1 MKNKQKLRNP
11 SNEEGLKQAKE
22 MTKRLDAKEIAA
34 LTVSFISS
42 ISIVTD
48 FEPLATSIRDIIH
61 GDPDWLKFGFA
72 LGGLIFA
79 VVLCIV
85 SAFYFLKDKKSF
97 EEKSKIYFYADT
109 KCYLDVI
116 AKIRKIDQDNKQ
128 LNDLEPEGSN
138 YLPYSDKLVTVEY
151 KCDSNIPFSE
161 DWYFYNPNVNKFL
174 QSKECLDSLICVFSN
189 YQYKIPNICKRYVP
203 FILFKEIYGESNFFD
218 GKKLRLCSEFDFAL
232 PRSPQKLENDKL
244 LHENGTRIYGDRY
257 KDLERKNVLY
267 FNATSQ
273 FNTKCTNDIAFK
285 KIRSIERVDEE
296 FVGSELFIEH
306 ERVVSEK
313 NGKYIDEKIDK
324 FIGYGES
331 AMSNQVGCSALLI
344 TKDSKIVIRRQNKD
358 AGSYS
363 LMLVPS
369 GSTSVSF
376 AAYDA
381 KKCEKNS
388 AHTVFIDDDEAK
400 NNEKYKDYIARG
412 QHIVDLKATLDKCV
426 KNDLRTKFGIDINY
440 SKIIGFLKVVF
451 RGNLPDFSCLA
462 YVDKD
467 SSVVFKEASDNWKSK
482 EISRRKKA
490 LSLDHKPTEDEETAI
505 TEEVNSVD
513 TTRVFKI
520 FDLKHSEEKPNE
532 LLPDGGLLDRFTL
545 QADKVEDRTNDS
557 ISIQLHAILTFL
569 KDNPTLL
576 KEFIDEA
583 KKVAEEQEK
592 VKKQNEQNL

>member
-11 SNEEGLKQAKE
+11 SNEEGLQQAKD
-22 MTKRLDAKEIAA
+22 MTKKLDAKEIAA

-48 FEPLATSIRDIIH
+48 FEPLATSIRDIAH
-61 GDPDWLKFGFA
+61 NDPDWLKFGFA

-79 VVLCIV
+79 IVLCIV
-85 SAFYFLKDKKSF
+85 SVFYFLKDKKSF

-116 AKIRKIDQDNKQ
+116 AKIRKIDQDNKKM
-128 LNDLEPEGSN
+128 NELEPKGSN

-203 FILFKEIYGESNFFD
+203 FILFKEIYGESKFFD
-218 GKKLRLCSEFDFAL
+218 GKKLRLSSEFDFAL
-232 PRSPQKLENDKL
+232 PRSPKKLENDKL
-244 LHENGTRIYGDRY
+244 LTENGTRIYGDRY

-296 FVGSELFIEH
+296 FVGSELFIER
-306 ERVVSEK
+306 EKVVNEK
-313 NGKYIDEKIDK
+313 DGELVEEKINK

-344 TKDSKIVIRRQNKD
+344 TKDLKIVIRRQNKD

-376 AAYDA
+376 APYDA
-381 KKCEKNS
+381 KEKEKNK
-388 AHTVFIDDDEAK
+388 AHTVFIDDEVAK
-400 NNEKYKDYIARG
+400 NNDMYKDYIERG
-412 QHIVDLKATLDKCV
+412 QHIVDLRATLDKCV
-426 KNDLRTKFGIDINY
+426 KKDLGGKFGIIPNY

-462 YVDKD
+462 YVDMD
-467 SSVVFKEASDNWKSK
+467 SSEVFEKASEKWRKD
-482 EISRRKKA
+482 EICRRKYII
-490 LSLDHKPTEDEETAI
+490 SLDHKPTQAEEDAI
-505 TEEVNSVD
+505 EAEVNSVD
-513 TTRVFKI
+513 TTRVFKV
-520 FDLKHSEEKPNE
+520 FDLEHSKEKLAD
-532 LLPDGGLLDRFTL
+532 LLPDGGLLHRFTF
-545 QADKVEDRTNDS
+545 QAEKLEDRTNDS

-569 KDNPTLL
+569 NDNPNLL

-583 KKVAEEQEK
+583 KKAVEEQEK
-592 VKKQNEQNL
+592 AKKQNE